1 MADVARPPLR
11 ASVLRDLLLAPGGP
25 LDRLELVPTTG
36 STNSDLAAAVR
47 ADPEG
52 WAGRG
57 LYVADHQADGRGR
70 LGRSWETPPRA
81 ALTLSVVV
89 WPDLPAATLGWLSL
103 LTGLAAVNAVRA
115 TAGVPATLKWPNDLL
130 VPAPDGAVLE
140 GWGDQRKVGG
150 ILGEV
155 VTTPRGT
162 ALVIGVGLNVSQTPE
177 ELPVPSATSLAAV
190 GADDVDREVLLVALV
205 DALVGVAERWR
216 VAAGDPWAAGLVDD
230 LAQVCSTLGRP
241 VRVDLP
247 GGGGFAGVATGFAR
261 DGSLVVVDPAG
272 TERTVVAGD
281 VQHLRTPA

>member
-1 MADVARPPLR
+1 MADVERPPLR
-11 ASVLRDLLLAPGGP
+11 ASVLKELLLAPAGP
-25 LDRLELVPTTG
+25 VDRLELVETTG
-36 STNSDLAAAVR
+36 STNTDLAAAVR
-47 ADPEG
+47 ADPDG

-89 WPDLPAATLGWLSL
+89 WPEVPASALGWLPL
-103 LTGLAAVNAVRA
+103 LTGLGAVNAIRA

-130 VPAPDGAVLE
+130 VPAPDGTVLE

-162 ALVIGVGLNVSQTPE
+162 ALVIGIGLNVSQTPE

-190 GADDVDREVLLVALV
+190 GAHDVDRELLLVALV
-205 DALVGVAERWR
+205 GALVEVAERWR
-216 VAAGDPWAAGLVDD
+216 LGDGDPWAAGLVDD
-230 LAQVCSTLGRP
+230 LVQVCSTIGRP

-247 GGGGFAGVATGFAR
+247 GGGGLVGTATGFAR

-281 VQHLRTPA
+281 VQHLRAPG